1 MCLFIMSLFL
11 QTNFPPRFFAFF
23 RPIAARW
30 IKQKMFQKSSKILP
44 KIIHNFVLKNLGPI
58 RYPILGASW
67 GRLGAFWD
75 VLGYLGDI
83 LMHLVAVLEA
93 SWGVLGASWV
103 ENGGQHGSNLAP
115 KTEPKSRKDRSKKRS
130 KF

>member
-1 MCLFIMSLFL
+1 MAENL
-11 QTNFPPRFFAFF
+11 A
-23 RPIAARW
+23 
-30 IKQKMFQKSSKILP
+30 SKIPP
-44 KIIHNFVLKNLGPI
+44 KIIHNFGLKNLGPI

-67 GRLGAFWD
+67 GRLGASWD

-115 KTEPKSRKDRSKKRS
+115 KTEQKSRKKLKPKTIKILMALGIVFFEIMVDLRK
-130 KF
+130 

>member
-1 MCLFIMSLFL
+1 
-11 QTNFPPRFFAFF
+11 
-23 RPIAARW
+23 
-30 IKQKMFQKSSKILP
+30 MFQKSCKIPP
-44 KIIHNFVLKNLGPI
+44 KIIDNFVLKNLGPI
-58 RYPILGASW
+58 GYIILGASW
-67 GRLGAFWD
+67 GRLGASWD

-115 KTEPKSRKDRSKKRS
+115 KTEQKSKKNGSKKRS